1 MSEGTTMLEQ
11 VNNII
16 GRILIFGEENTWD
29 YGFLESIATQL
40 NKGRSLS
47 SAQEVTIQR
56 IQGRWSDE
64 AIKAR
69 ADFAKDWN
77 EEKEEKFLIALH
89 YYYRTGYYSNLVG
102 KYLTINEAGERSVKG
117 IPSMKEYNKIV
128 ENKYA
133 SAVIR
138 NLKEEPKF
146 AVGGAAVFR
155 ANADPW
161 RYRGKTC
168 VVLKYGDVAKV
179 SSHAK
184 GAKPVQVLVIGE
196 AQPVWT
202 EERYLKKAK
211 KRK

>member
-1 MSEGTTMLEQ
+1 MLEQ

-16 GRILIFGEENTWD
+16 GRILIFGEETTWD
-29 YGFLESIATQL
+29 YGFLQSIAGQIQ
-40 NKGRSLS
+40 KGKTLS
-47 SAQEVTIQR
+47 PAQEATFQQ

-64 AIKAR
+64 AMKVRMSWTQDWDDEKA
-69 ADFAKDWN
+69 
-77 EEKEEKFLIALH
+77 EKFLIALR
-89 YYYRTGYYSNLVG
+89 YYYQTGYYSNLVG

-168 VVLKYGDVAKV
+168 VILKHGDVTKV
-179 SSHAK
+179 KSHAK

-202 EERYLKKAK
+202 EERHLKKAK

>member
-1 MSEGTTMLEQ
+1 MLEQ

-29 YGFLESIATQL
+29 YGFLESIADQL
-40 NKGRSLS
+40 NKGRTLS
-47 SAQEVTIQR
+47 SAQEATIQQV
-56 IQGRWSDE
+56 QGRWSDE

-77 EEKEEKFLIALH
+77 EEKEEKFLIALL
-89 YYYRTGYYSNLVG
+89 YYRRTGYYSNIVG
-102 KYLTINEAGERSVKG
+102 KYLSIKENGDYAVKG
-117 IPSMKEYNKIV
+117 TPSMKEYNKIV

-146 AVGGAAVFR
+146 AAGSAAVFR
-155 ANADPW
+155 TNADP
-161 RYRGKTC
+161 RSCRGKTC
-168 VVLKYGDVAKV
+168 VILKYGDVTKV
-179 SSHAK
+179 KSHAK

-202 EERYLKKAK
+202 EERHLKKAK

>member
-1 MSEGTTMLEQ
+1 MLEQ
-11 VNNII
+11 VNNLM
-16 GRILIFGEENTWD
+16 GRILISGEEKSWD
-29 YGFLESIATQL
+29 YGFLESIADQL
-40 NKGRSLS
+40 NKGYNLS
-47 SAQEVTIQR
+47 QRQEVMIQQ

-64 AIKAR
+64 AMKVRMSWTQDWDDEKA
-69 ADFAKDWN
+69 
-77 EEKEEKFLIALH
+77 EKFLIALR
-89 YYYRTGYYSNLVG
+89 YYYRTGYYNNLVG

-117 IPSMKEYNKIV
+117 VPSMKEYNKIV

-146 AVGGAAVFR
+146 AAGSAAVFR
-155 ANADPW
+155 TNADPW
-161 RYRGKTC
+161 SCRGKTC
-168 VVLKYGDVAKV
+168 VILKYGDVTKV
-179 SSHAK
+179 KSHAK

-202 EERYLKKAK
+202 EERYLKKVK